1 MKETPK
7 MPIWMLIVICIL
19 CAVIVLT
26 ILLQILLQITIP
38 GLIPFATAGLIV
50 PLLIGYFKSPKKDML
65 LLIVFIVVFVMNVAG
80 GILQIITNG

>member
-19 CAVIVLT
+19 CAV
-26 ILLQILLQITIP
+26 
-38 GLIPFATAGLIV
+38 IPFATAGLIV